1 LRPSSWACR
10 HDGAAHANAAQR
22 FRGVKM
28 HSEEI
33 TARSHTTSP
42 VIVACLAATWFV
54 WGSTYLVI
62 KLALVSF
69 PPFFQGGTR
78 FLVAGTLLL
87 LWVWLRRQEL
97 PTLVQWRNAVIVG
110 AVMLGGNM
118 GGVVYA
124 EQTVASGLVV
134 TFIAIV
140 PALMTIANLPFGIR
154 PSRLEVLG
162 IGLGIVGVLLLV
174 RGEAF
179 TASPAGLIAITIA
192 ALGFSIGSVLSQHVF
207 RLAPAFAGFASQM
220 ICAGA
225 VLMLLSLL
233 AGETFHW
240 PPQPLAAA
248 AWMYLVV
255 FGSLIAFCAYMV
267 LLARTRPALASSNS
281 FANPVIGTFLG
292 VSLGGEKVTSQEWLA
307 VGIIVLG
314 VTMLILGRPGR

>member
-1 LRPSSWACR
+1 MNAVSGTPI
-10 HDGAAHANAAQR
+10 AAR
-22 FRGVKM
+22 
-28 HSEEI
+28 I
-33 TARSHTTSP
+33 SP
-42 VIVACLAATWFV
+42 LILACLAATWFV
-54 WGSTYLVI
+54 WGSTYLGI
-62 KLALVSF
+62 KFALLSF

-87 LWVWLRRQEL
+87 LWVRWRRQKM
-97 PTLVQWRNAVIVG
+97 PTLVQWRNAAIVG

-134 TFIAIV
+134 AFISIV
-140 PALMTIANLPFGIR
+140 PALITIASLPFGIR
-154 PSRLEVLG
+154 PSRLEVIG
-162 IGLGIVGVLLLV
+162 IGLGIVGVMLLV

-179 TASPAGLIAITIA
+179 AASPAGLIAITIA

-207 RLAPAFAGFASQM
+207 PLAPAFAGFASQM
-220 ICAGA
+220 ICGGV
-225 VLMLLSLL
+225 VLMFLSRL

-267 LLARTRPALASSNS
+267 LLARTRPALAASNS
-281 FANPVIGTFLG
+281 FVNPVIGMLLG
-292 VSLGGEKVTSQEWLA
+292 VSLGGETVTSHDWLA

-314 VTMLILGRPGR
+314 VTMLILGRR